1 MMMTEAPMGDVADA
15 TFSAGAVEEK
25 AQDMETMDDTGA
37 GAAGA
42 AGKGGEE
49 EVAVPSFPELSAQ
62 DMSGGM
68 SEMRSL
74 KVPPNR
80 YTPLRENWEQ
90 IMRPI
95 VEHMQLQIR
104 MNVKKRCVE
113 IKTSE
118 FTESAAA
125 LQKASDFVQAF
136 LMGFN
141 VEDAIA
147 LLRLDDL
154 YIDTFQITDVKML
167 KGDNLSRAIGR
178 IAGQDGKTKFAI
190 ENATKTRIV
199 MAHTKIHILGS
210 FSHIKMARDAICNL
224 ILGAP
229 PGKVYN
235 QMRNVAS
242 RTAERF

>member
-1 MMMTEAPMGDVADA
+1 MMTEATMGDVGAAAPVDA

-25 AQDMETMDDTGA
+25 AQDMEMMDDSGA
-37 GAAGA
+37 GAGS
-42 AGKGGEE
+42 GEGD
-49 EVAVPSFPELSAQ
+49 VAVPSFPELSAQ
-62 DMSGGM
+62 DMAGGM

-80 YTPLRENWEQ
+80 YTPLRESWDQ

-95 VEHMQLQIR
+95 VEYMKLQIR

-118 FTESAAA
+118 FTETAAA

>member
-1 MMMTEAPMGDVADA
+1 MMMVDETVMDA
-15 TFSAGAVEEK
+15 SAVEATAES
-25 AQDMETMDDTGA
+25 MEGVGA
-37 GAAGA
+37 EAEA
-42 AGKGGEE
+42 
-49 EVAVPSFPELSAQ
+49 PSFPEISAAELA
-62 DMSGGM
+62 GGE
-68 SEMRSL
+68 SSMRSL

-90 IMRPI
+90 IMRPV
-95 VEHMQLQIR
+95 VEHMKLQIR

-113 IKTSE
+113 IKTSD
-118 FTESAAA
+118 FTESAVS
-125 LQKASDFVQAF
+125 LQKAADFVQAF

-154 YIDTFQITDVKML
+154 FIDTFQIQDVKML

-178 IAGQDGKTKFAI
+178 VAGQDGKTKFAI

-199 MAHTKIHILGS
+199 MANTKIHILGS
-210 FSHIKMARDAICNL
+210 FARIKMARDALCNL

-242 RTAERF
+242 RSAERV